1 MPAAAVRFAYHR
13 TGVMDAPAPPVTTT
27 LLLRGKCVLSAFRRG
42 RLLRRVRA
50 HHPSITD
57 LDGRWIYFA
66 RTGDA
71 APWLV
76 ERLERL
82 LDASCTTDARA
93 KAVLDDAILVA
104 PRPGTISPWSSKATD
119 IAHLCGLE
127 SMVRIERGVA
137 WSIARA
143 GGPSRDCAE
152 ALAES
157 GLLHDRMTQCAF
169 VPGTPVPG
177 ISGANPDLPPPNAP
191 GSSTSGA
198 GASGSSTPGARVS
211 GTSLGLP
218 PPNAP
223 GSSTSGSSTPGAR
236 ASGTSLG
243 LPPLNA
249 SGSSAPGASAPGSS
263 GSGWGTSGA
272 GASPLPDAEAE
283 RLFLER
289 RALAL
294 DAAASSSHSTV
305 ALGALRDANE
315 ALGLGLSPGEIDY
328 LRERFGVLG
337 RDPTDVELMM
347 FAQVNSE
354 HCRHKI
360 FNASWTIDGV
370 ECERS
375 PFEMIRH
382 THACNPGRVL
392 SAYRDN
398 AAVMRGHEASR
409 FAPDPHTGRY
419 SAEPGRAGVLMKVET
434 HNHPTAIS
442 PFPGAATGAGG
453 EIRDEAATG
462 RGGRSKAGITGF
474 SVSNLRIPD
483 FVQPWE
489 YGYGRPGHV
498 ASALEIMIDGP
509 LGAAAF
515 NNEFGRP
522 ALGGYFRT
530 LEIDVARATGG
541 ACGDASPDGSARDGS
556 IRDGSIRDG
565 SIRDGPIRDGSVR
578 DGPIRDGP
586 IRDGLTRDRV
596 VRDGPAPNG
605 PARIH
610 GYHKPIMIAGGIG
623 SVRADQIHKSAIPPG
638 ARIVVLGGPAMR
650 IGLGGGAASSAASGS
665 GEAALDFASVQ
676 RGNPEMQRR
685 CQEVID
691 RCRQLGADNPILSIH
706 DVGAGG
712 LSNALPE
719 LVDGAG
725 VGGRFELRAIPCDD
739 PTMSPLEIWC
749 NESQER
755 YVLAIAPDR
764 IPGFA
769 ALCER
774 ERCPW
779 ADVGEATRSRRLEVH
794 DAEFDSVPVSMPM
807 SVLLGD
813 LPRLRLDAARATAP
827 RSPRDAAYAQSPT
840 PPANPPAC
848 MEQDHSSPAH
858 DAGRG
863 AIAPALAACMEQD
876 RSSPACGAGQGA
888 TAAAVAD
895 DRERICSI
903 RAGFDTLGIEV
914 GPALERVLR
923 MPAVAD
929 KSFLVTIGDRSV
941 GGLVARDQMAGPWQV
956 PVADSAVTLSDFR
969 ACTGEAMAMGERAPV
984 ALLDARAAARLAV
997 AEALTNIA
1005 AADVADVGRVA
1016 LSANWM
1022 AACGTPGEDANL
1034 YDAVEAVAMELCPA
1048 LGVPI
1053 PVGKDSLSMRTVWRD
1068 DTGSHTVVSPVSLV
1082 VSAFAP
1088 VEDVRLSLTP
1098 MLRTDVG
1105 ESALLLI
1112 DLGNGAHRLG
1122 GSALALA
1129 YGRLGA
1135 EPPDLGRVE
1144 TVPAL
1149 FRALARLRREG
1160 RVAAY
1165 HDRSDGGL
1173 AACVLEMAFAG
1184 RAAIDVDVGP
1194 LGGDPIAAL
1203 FCEAPG
1209 AVLQVR
1215 EADLAAVCAT
1225 FGAAPPLT
1233 DRVHRIGTVGTGDRV
1248 RFRAGGDVL
1257 HEASRTVLHQAW
1269 SETSYRMQRLRDDPE
1284 CADEE
1289 YARIADEKER
1299 GLWCEATFDADAAPP
1314 AFPAGSGVPPA
1325 ASTASPADPANPL
1338 AGPAASPP
1346 GLDTPSAD
1354 PAASSTSPT
1363 IPLAG
1368 PAHPTTDPAASRAAP
1383 GTPPAASAASPT
1395 VPTTL
1400 LSAGGATP
1408 PASPAAPFVAGARPR
1423 VAILREQGVNGHV
1436 EMAAAFDTSGFDAH
1450 DVHMSDLAGGR
1461 TSLADFTGL
1470 AACGGFSF
1478 GDVLG
1483 AGGGWA
1489 NSILLD
1495 PRCRD
1500 EFEAFFRRGDTFTLG
1515 VCNGC
1520 QMLAR
1525 LRDVIPGADVWPRFV
1540 RNRSEQ
1546 FESRL
1551 VMTRITDSPSLFLG
1565 GMEGSELPTVVAHG
1579 EGRAVFDGDALE
1591 RATRDRLIC
1600 LRYVASGGGVA
1611 RRYPANPNGSEAGV
1625 TGVTTP
1631 DGRVTIMM
1639 PHPER
1644 AIRAVQYSWL
1654 PPHRGEAGPWL
1665 RMFRNARAW
1674 AG

>member
-1 MPAAAVRFAYHR
+1 
-13 TGVMDAPAPPVTTT
+13 MDIPTPPVTTT
-27 LLLRGKCVLSAFRRG
+27 LLLRGGCALSAFRRE
-42 RLLRRVRA
+42 RLLRCARTR
-50 HHPSITD
+50 HPSIAGI
-57 LDGRWIYFA
+57 DGRWIYFA
-66 RTGDA
+66 RTGDTA
-71 APWLV
+71 SWLV
-76 ERLERL
+76 GRLERL
-82 LDASCTTDARA
+82 LDASCVPGGRTEIG
-93 KAVLDDAILVA
+93 LDGAIVVM

-119 IAHLCGLE
+119 IARLCGLE
-127 SMVRIERGVA
+127 SVDRIERGVA
-137 WSIARA
+137 WSITCA
-143 GGPSRDCAE
+143 GGPARDCAE

-169 VPGTPVPG
+169 MPRAPMPGV
-177 ISGANPDLPPPNAP
+177 SGANLGSPPPNAP
-191 GSSTSGA
+191 DS
-198 GASGSSTPGARVS
+198 GASGS
-211 GTSLGLP
+211 
-218 PPNAP
+218 
-223 GSSTSGSSTPGAR
+223 
-236 ASGTSLG
+236 
-243 LPPLNA
+243 
-249 SGSSAPGASAPGSS
+249 
-263 GSGWGTSGA
+263 GTSGA
-272 GASPLPDAEAE
+272 DAFFPGAGLEAVSP
-283 RLFLER
+283 ER

-294 DAAASSSHSTV
+294 DAAASHSTV
-305 ALGALRDANE
+305 ALDALREANA
-315 ALGLGLSPGEIDY
+315 ALGLGLGPDEIDY
-328 LRERFGVLG
+328 LRERFGALG

-370 ECERS
+370 ERERS

-382 THACNPGRVL
+382 THACNPGGVL

-398 AAVMRGHEASR
+398 AAVMRGHEATW
-409 FAPDPHTGRY
+409 FVPDPRTGRY
-419 SAEPGRAGVLMKVET
+419 SAEPGRVEILMKVET

-489 YGYGRPGHV
+489 HGYGRPAHV
-498 ASALEIMIDGP
+498 ASALEIMTDGP

-541 ACGDASPDGSARDGS
+541 DCDETLLDGSIHGGSARDGS
-556 IRDGSIRDG
+556 IRN
-565 SIRDGPIRDGSVR
+565 
-578 DGPIRDGP
+578 
-586 IRDGLTRDRV
+586 
-596 VRDGPAPNG
+596 GPAPGG
-605 PARIH
+605 PARIY
-610 GYHKPIMIAGGIG
+610 GYHKPVMIAGGIG
-623 SVRADQIHKSAIPPG
+623 NVLPDQIHKSAIPPG

-665 GEAALDFASVQ
+665 GEEALDFASVQ
-676 RGNPEMQRR
+676 RENPEMQRR

-691 RCRQLGADNPILSIH
+691 RCRRLGADNPILSIH

-764 IPGFA
+764 LPGFA

-779 ADVGEATRSRRLEVH
+779 ADVGEATRSRRLEVR
-794 DAEFDSVPVSMPM
+794 DAGLDSVPVSMPM

-813 LPRLRLDAARATAP
+813 LPRMSRDAAHATTP
-827 RSPRDAAYAQSPT
+827 RSPRDTAGAESPT
-840 PPANPPAC
+840 PPADPPTR
-848 MEQDHSSPAH
+848 MERDRSSLAG
-858 DAGRG
+858 DAGRD
-863 AIAPALAACMEQD
+863 ANAPAVA
-876 RSSPACGAGQGA
+876 PAVAPA
-888 TAAAVAD
+888 IAD
-895 DRERICSI
+895 DRERNCSV
-903 RAGFDTLGIEV
+903 RTVFDTLGIEV

-941 GGLVARDQMAGPWQV
+941 GGLVARDQMVGPWQV
-956 PVADSAVTLSDFR
+956 PVADCAVTLSDFR
-969 ACTGEAMAMGERAPV
+969 TCTGEAMAMGERAPV

-997 AEALTNIA
+997 AEALTNVA

-1022 AACGTPGEDANL
+1022 AACGTPGEDADL

-1068 DTGSHTVVSPVSLV
+1068 DTGSHAVVSPVSLV

-1105 ESALLLI
+1105 ESTLLLI
-1112 DLGNGAHRLG
+1112 DLGSGAHRLG

-1135 EPPDLGRVE
+1135 EPPDLGPVE
-1144 TVPAL
+1144 AVPAL
-1149 FRALARLRREG
+1149 FRVLARLRREG

-1184 RAAIDVDVGP
+1184 RAAIDVDAGP
-1194 LGGDPIAAL
+1194 LGGDPVAAL

-1215 EADLAAVCAT
+1215 EADLAAVHAA
-1225 FGAAPPLT
+1225 FGAEPSLA
-1233 DRVHRIGTVGTGDRV
+1233 DRIHRIGTAGTGDRV

-1269 SETSYRMQRLRDDPE
+1269 SETSCRMQRLRDDPR

-1289 YARIADEKER
+1289 YARIADEHER
-1299 GLWCEATFDADAAPP
+1299 GLWCETTFDTDAGPP
-1314 AFPAGSGVPPA
+1314 ALPAGSGVTPA
-1325 ASTASPADPANPL
+1325 ASAASL
-1338 AGPAASPP
+1338 AGPATPLTGSPASPP
-1346 GLDTPSAD
+1346 GT
-1354 PAASSTSPT
+1354 
-1363 IPLAG
+1363 
-1368 PAHPTTDPAASRAAP
+1368 
-1383 GTPPAASAASPT
+1383 GTPPAASAAA
-1395 VPTTL
+1395 
-1400 LSAGGATP
+1400 LSDAHAAFPAGP
-1408 PASPAAPFVAGARPR
+1408 PAPFVAGARPR

-1436 EMAAAFDTSGFDAH
+1436 EMAAAFDAGGFDAH

-1461 TSLADFTGL
+1461 ASLADFTGL

-1489 NSILLD
+1489 HSILFN

-1546 FESRL
+1546 FEARL
-1551 VMTRITDSPSLFLG
+1551 VMTRIAGSPSIFLG
-1565 GMEGSELPTVVAHG
+1565 GMEGWEIPTVVAHG
-1579 EGRAVFDGDALE
+1579 EGRAVFDGDALDH
-1591 RATRDRLIC
+1591 ASRDRLVC
-1600 LRYVASGGGVA
+1600 LRYVASDGGTA
-1611 RRYPANPNGSEAGV
+1611 QRHPANPNGSEDGV

-1644 AIRAVQYSWL
+1644 AVRAVQHSWR
-1654 PPHRGEAGPWL
+1654 PPHRGEDGPWL
-1665 RMFRNARAW
+1665 RIFRNARAW
-1674 AG
+1674 VG